1 MGNIAITERL
11 LLRTLNEN
19 DKDHILRISRQSP
32 LIADFE
38 KADVITSH
46 FREICWQ
53 NETAPGIL
61 PALIFLK
68 NSETLVGR
76 VCMQKIDTPTPE
88 VGIDLLAEYRNN
100 GFGPEAIIAFCNWYA
115 GKFDLAK
122 VNIRI
127 SQDNSHS
134 IHVFEKLG
142 AVYRGATTYLPA
154 DMIKRMQ
161 QELPDRD
168 LGVLLQNS
176 VREYTL
182 ELPLY

>member
-1 MGNIAITERL
+1 MGIIATTERL

-19 DKDHILRISRQSP
+19 DKDHILTISRQSP
-32 LIADFE
+32 LIANFE
-38 KADVITSH
+38 KTDVLAAH

-68 NSETLVGR
+68 DSETLVGR
-76 VCMQKIDTPTPE
+76 VCMQKIDAPTPE
-88 VGIDLLAEYRNN
+88 IGIDILAEHRNK
-100 GFGPEAIIAFCNWYA
+100 GFGSEAIIAFCNWYA
-115 GKFDLAK
+115 VKFGLIK

-127 SQDNSHS
+127 SQENSHS

-142 AVYRGATTYLPA
+142 AVYQGSTTYLPA
-154 DMIKRMQ
+154 DVLERMQ
-161 QELPDRD
+161 RELPGSN
-168 LGVLLQNS
+168 LGALLQNN

-182 ELPLY
+182 ELPIC